1 MIILEL
7 ALFGFFLVSAAAA
20 TVVALTQRDPRRRR
34 DALQVLRIV
43 LGAGTGL
50 AGVSALLIKLHQ
62 AGLL

>member
-1 MIILEL
+1 MIILVL
-7 ALFGFFLVSAAAA
+7 VLFGFFLISAAGA
-20 TVVALTQRDPRRRR
+20 TVVALTQRDSRRRR